1 MNATS
6 KEEMI
11 LFHEHGRGEISLI
24 IESKDYPL

>member
-6 KEEMI
+6 KEEI